1 MRSHFLSMLFR
12 VFVVSSLVGV
22 AAMSASR
29 QAYSEQI
36 TPASKERL
44 YLEETVIQSPADP
57 AFKSYWRDQTDLI
70 WWDSRK
76 PVVRTGHV
84 TDADGGRLVV
94 TTIFAIPLCDISGC
108 PVRIQTEQSEKLLDR
123 VQACEWRKI
132 TICRQTGALSSPAM
146 RDFQYR
152 DMPLPRRS

>member
-1 MRSHFLSMLFR
+1 MLFR
-12 VFVVSSLVGV
+12 VFVISSLVGV

-44 YLEETVIQSPADP
+44 YLEETVIQSPADA
-57 AFKSYWRDQTDLI
+57 AFKSYWSDQTDLV

-84 TDADGGRLVV
+84 TDADG
-94 TTIFAIPLCDISGC
+94 
-108 PVRIQTEQSEKLLDR
+108 
-123 VQACEWRKI
+123 
-132 TICRQTGALSSPAM
+132 
-146 RDFQYR
+146 
-152 DMPLPRRS
+152 RRSDAKQCGCRKSGGERR